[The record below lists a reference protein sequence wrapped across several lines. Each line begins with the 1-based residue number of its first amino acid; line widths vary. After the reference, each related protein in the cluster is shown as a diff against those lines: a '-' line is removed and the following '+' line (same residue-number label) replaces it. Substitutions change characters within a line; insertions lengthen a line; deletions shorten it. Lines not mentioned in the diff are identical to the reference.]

1 MYLSAKELSD
11 MLSSP
16 NVRVVDTRSSL
27 DDVSAGRDAWVA
39 GHVPGAV
46 HADWILD
53 WGTTRHGLDGML
65 VPRDQFLEMMA
76 HLGIDSDTMV
86 VAYDDI
92 RLLTASR
99 FAWAMLVH
107 GRERVAVLDG
117 GYEAWIREGLPI
129 TSGGS
134 ATHPVQQARS
144 EQGIRSEYFADTSMV
159 HEYLASHRW
168 TVVDCRWD
176 NVVEAS
182 GEVIPS
188 ARCLSSD
195 RLLTDDGQFRSP
207 VEIAAIAES
216 VGVPRDGPT
225 LLYCGRG
232 VSAAAV
238 FVALRNAGYKELR
251 VYDGSFA
258 EWKSS
263 SSNPV
268 ESVSN
273 SEICSSNSSGVDHGA

>member
-1 MYLSAKELSD
+1 

-27 DDVSAGRDAWVA
+27 DDANAGGDAWAA

-46 HADWILD
+46 HADWIVD

-65 VPRDQFLEMMA
+65 LPRDEFLEMMA
-76 HLGIDSDTMV
+76 RLNIDSETMV
-86 VAYDDI
+86 VAYDDM

-107 GRERVAVLDG
+107 GHEKVAVLDG
-117 GYEAWIREGLPI
+117 GYEAWIREGFPI
-129 TSGGS
+129 AHGGN
-134 ATHPVQQARS
+134 AIHGAKQART
-144 EQGIRSEYFADTSMV
+144 EQGIFSQYFADTSMV
-159 HEYLASHRW
+159 HDCLASRRW

-176 NVVEAS
+176 NVIEAS

-188 ARCLSSD
+188 ARRLSSD
-195 RLLTDDGQFRSP
+195 RLLTDDGHFRSA
-207 VEIAAIAES
+207 VEIAEIAES

-238 FVALRNAGYKELR
+238 FVALRNAGYEDLR

-263 SSNPV
+263 PSNPV
-268 ESVSN
+268 ESVSR
-273 SEICSSNSSGVDHGA
+273 SEIYSSNSKGVGHGG